1 MWYCLL
7 GIFLLYCIANAVA
20 TLHPPEN
27 LSGEV
32 ILCGRIV
39 KKEVKNGRM
48 LLYLKGA
55 SICSVSADYSKKTD
69 SGEKTKENSLKEFTN
84 KSTNTT
90 EYEDGKAPFG
100 DDLKRLR
107 NRGVVCYV
115 PDYRDGMDFEDAY
128 VIGKKVY
135 LAGGISLMNEATNP
149 GEFDAAKYYRA
160 RGYYYT
166 LYNAEIVK
174 TNFGVTGKDAN
185 IGEGNR
191 STVGNAK
198 VVGVSTWRNSRNIG
212 LPELL
217 YRLRRKCS
225 SKLCA
230 YLGEEYGG
238 IVSAMLFGEKE
249 NLSEDTKELFR
260 DGGISHILAISGLH
274 ISIIGAFLYAIL
286 TFFPLPKKASF
297 ILTVGILILYGIMVG
312 FAPSVFRAVFMFAYR
327 LLAKNL
333 KKAYDPPTALALSA
347 FCTCL
352 FFPFMA
358 MDSSFLLTYLAFF
371 GIVFVYPNLV
381 SVKNGKKKWVEGL
394 YVSFSVFAATLPVI
408 LRSYASV
415 SLAGFLLNMLVIP
428 AMPVLFV
435 CSFALTFF
443 SFVFPRGAGI
453 FTILTRNILFAVE
466 YVAGLVNRVS
476 FLHLCVKTPEVGR
489 MLIYT
494 TFVVVLCLVSA
505 WVKRKMKLARYDTLN
520 RIVTVRDSG
529 GSRRGKHTA
538 EQEEKNKENRKEIQS
553 GEAQE
558 TEEKLQTELLGIMVS
573 DGVRRISFF
582 AVMTLCIVFLMSSPK
597 RACITFLDVGQ
608 GDGIFIRTEGGKVF
622 MVDGGSTTKK
632 KTGEKIIVPYLQ
644 YEGEKEVDLWF
655 LTHEDADHINGVEE
669 VLEQGEITVR
679 AIALPVIAKDDENEF
694 WKVKHLA
701 KEKGISV
708 LYLKA
713 GDVIHSGDEGRAKGP
728 KSLKDSSDYRFTI
741 LSPSNGETYAD
752 RNDASFV
759 ILYEAIDRRG
769 TTDVYLMGDSTQ
781 AGEEAV
787 EMFGRRS
794 GEAFLMESDRFET
807 VESVLE
813 DNLKIKK
820 NQTIVIL
827 KCAHHGSANDSNSE
841 RFIRFLSPDYAVISC
856 GRDNLYGHPHRET
869 VERLRSVEAAMLR
882 TDRQGAVTFYT
893 KKRRWKCFLSSA
905 G

>member
-1 MWYCLL
+1 MKRPLMWYCLL
-7 GIFLLYCIANAVA
+7 GIFLLYCIANSVA

-55 SICSVSADYSKKTD
+55 SICSVSADYSEKTD

-174 TNFGVTGKDAN
+174 TNSGVTGKDAN

-198 VVGVSTWRNSRNIG
+198 VVGVSTWRNSRHIG

-225 SKLCA
+225 SKLCT

-352 FFPFMA
+352 FFPFLLA
-358 MDSSFLLTYLAFF
+358 DSSFLLTYLAFF
-371 GIVFVYPNLV
+371 GIM
-381 SVKNGKKKWVEGL
+381 GGR
-394 YVSFSVFAATLPVI
+394 TLCFI
-408 LRSYASV
+408 
-415 SLAGFLLNMLVIP
+415 
-428 AMPVLFV
+428 
-435 CSFALTFF
+435 
-443 SFVFPRGAGI
+443 
-453 FTILTRNILFAVE
+453 
-466 YVAGLVNRVS
+466 
-476 FLHLCVKTPEVGR
+476 
-489 MLIYT
+489 
-494 TFVVVLCLVSA
+494 
-505 WVKRKMKLARYDTLN
+505 
-520 RIVTVRDSG
+520 
-529 GSRRGKHTA
+529 
-538 EQEEKNKENRKEIQS
+538 
-553 GEAQE
+553 
-558 TEEKLQTELLGIMVS
+558 LGICS
-573 DGVRRISFF
+573 D
-582 AVMTLCIVFLMSSPK
+582 
-597 RACITFLDVGQ
+597 
-608 GDGIFIRTEGGKVF
+608 
-622 MVDGGSTTKK
+622 
-632 KTGEKIIVPYLQ
+632 
-644 YEGEKEVDLWF
+644 
-655 LTHEDADHINGVEE
+655 LT
-669 VLEQGEITVR
+669 
-679 AIALPVIAKDDENEF
+679 
-694 WKVKHLA
+694 
-701 KEKGISV
+701 
-708 LYLKA
+708 
-713 GDVIHSGDEGRAKGP
+713 
-728 KSLKDSSDYRFTI
+728 
-741 LSPSNGETYAD
+741 
-752 RNDASFV
+752 
-759 ILYEAIDRRG
+759 
-769 TTDVYLMGDSTQ
+769 GDSTKLCIC
-781 AGEEAV
+781 
-787 EMFGRRS
+787 F
-794 GEAFLMESDRFET
+794 
-807 VESVLE
+807 
-813 DNLKIKK
+813 
-820 NQTIVIL
+820 
-827 KCAHHGSANDSNSE
+827 
-841 RFIRFLSPDYAVISC
+841 SC
-856 GRDNLYGHPHRET
+856 GLSFKHACDSRDAGAFCMLFCADFLFICFPSRSRYLYDSYQKHSVCREICCRVGQPGFLFASLRKNAGGWKDANLYYICSSIMPCVSMGET
-869 VERLRSVEAAMLR
+869 
-882 TDRQGAVTFYT
+882 
-893 KKRRWKCFLSSA
+893 
-905 G
+905 